1 MEQFM
6 NELEFL
12 LWDPTPAI
20 KTYTLSSTAS
30 QKAVQRTKGEGAKKR
45 EVKNSVWRIRNVL
58 IRIRPN
64 K

>member
-45 EVKNSVWRIRNVL
+45 EVKMQQTRWAMTYNTV
-58 IRIRPN
+58 
-64 K
+64 

>member
-45 EVKNSVWRIRNVL
+45 EVKMQQTRWAMT
-58 IRIRPN
+58 
-64 K
+64 